1 MNFKIISLNLQWW
14 LSVCDPELYRSWPEL
29 QSGAGTQRAAGWRV
43 EEGGGWW
50 RVVEGGGCSSCCWGH
65 PGRQLLPLS
74 LSLSLVH
81 SLVLIH
87 CPFYSVSHM
96 HTLTC
101 FRDNGPAEPP
111 ASKSGVCHLSSP
123 QRPQR
128 SETLC
133 SSSLTKEPENTS
145 SHVTPICTH
154 AVYLKVE
161 LLAVFMSLQQYRVVH
176 CCTKLFR
183 QV

>member
-1 MNFKIISLNLQWW
+1 MNVKIISLNLQWW

-29 QSGAGTQRAAGWRV
+29 QSGAGTQRAAGWR
-43 EEGGGWW
+43 
-50 RVVEGGGCSSCCWGH
+50 RVEGAAAAAEVIQADSCC
-65 PGRQLLPLS
+65 LS

-81 SLVLIH
+81 SLALIH

-161 LLAVFMSLQQYRVVH
+161 LSGECNCWVFLWASNDIV
-176 CCTKLFR
+176 
-183 QV
+183 

>member
-1 MNFKIISLNLQWW
+1 MNVKIILGDYRYVIRSCIGLDLNFKA
-14 LSVCDPELYRSWPEL
+14 ELAHRG
-29 QSGAGTQRAAGWRV
+29 QQGGGWRV
-43 EEGGGWW
+43 E
-50 RVVEGGGCSSCCWGH
+50 EGGGCSSCCWGH

-81 SLVLIH
+81 SLALIH

-128 SETLC
+128 NKTLC

-161 LLAVFMSLQQYRVVH
+161 LSGE
-176 CCTKLFR
+176 CNCWLFLWASNNI
-183 QV
+183 V

>member
-1 MNFKIISLNLQWW
+1 MWSGAV
-14 LSVCDPELYRSWPEL
+14 SVLTWTSKRSWHTEG
-29 QSGAGTQRAAGWRV
+29 SRV
-43 EEGGGWW
+43 EEGGGW
-50 RVVEGGGCSSCCWGH
+50 RRVEGAAAAAEVIQADSCC
-65 PGRQLLPLS
+65 

-81 SLVLIH
+81 SLALIH

-111 ASKSGVCHLSSP
+111 ASKSGVCHLSLP

-161 LLAVFMSLQQYRVVH
+161 LLGVFMSLQQYRSS
-176 CCTKLFR
+176 LL
-183 QV
+183 